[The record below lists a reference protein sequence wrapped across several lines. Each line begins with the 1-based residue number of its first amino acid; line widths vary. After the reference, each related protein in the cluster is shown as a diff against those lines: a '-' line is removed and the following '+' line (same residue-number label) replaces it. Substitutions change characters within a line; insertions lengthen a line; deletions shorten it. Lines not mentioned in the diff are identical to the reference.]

1 MQNCTTTEYFSYTL
15 NPVAFVARVSSL
27 QDLYPQGAADQPC
40 CSPYLHICR
49 CIYLHTCNI
58 HEYIYIYMYII
69 TYVHKPNTNQYAY
82 VYREYILEHIQAASK
97 LALARPS
104 SASSR
109 SATSARPHCAQLRSS
124 GGQLL
129 RAAPTPGKKHR
140 VHVVHVVSATSLDK
154 YPPTPAGAAPRSSVH
169 VCSPL
174 STTRPLPFL
183 QIAIGPRLPHPFY
196 CSGIS
201 PPPPGTRRSH
211 SAVLGTTSRPR
222 LLDPFHLSGIAM
234 VVE

>member
-1 MQNCTTTEYFSYTL
+1 MLVIVHDYT
-15 NPVAFVARVSSL
+15 
-27 QDLYPQGAADQPC
+27 
-40 CSPYLHICR
+40 
-49 CIYLHTCNI
+49 
-58 HEYIYIYMYII
+58 YIYIHMYI
-69 TYVHKPNTNQYAY
+69 
-82 VYREYILEHIQAASK
+82 YIDMYTCI
-97 LALARPS
+97 
-104 SASSR
+104 
-109 SATSARPHCAQLRSS
+109 CICIYI
-124 GGQLL
+124 
-129 RAAPTPGKKHR
+129 
-140 VHVVHVVSATSLDK
+140 

-222 LLDPFHLSGIAM
+222 LLDPFHLSGISM
-234 VVE
+234 VVELLGTPRHSSALLGTPRHHKPSSVAPPCLF

>member
-1 MQNCTTTEYFSYTL
+1 MAVQT
-15 NPVAFVARVSSL
+15 
-27 QDLYPQGAADQPC
+27 
-40 CSPYLHICR
+40 
-49 CIYLHTCNI
+49 HT
-58 HEYIYIYMYII
+58 
-69 TYVHKPNTNQYAY
+69 
-82 VYREYILEHIQAASK
+82 RS
-97 LALARPS
+97 S
-104 SASSR
+104 SARRNLNSCQY
-109 SATSARPHCAQLRSS
+109 HILR
-124 GGQLL
+124 
-129 RAAPTPGKKHR
+129 
-140 VHVVHVVSATSLDK
+140 

-222 LLDPFHLSGIAM
+222 LLDPFHLSGISMVVELLGTLRHSSALLGTTNRPRLLHPVYFSGIAM

>member
-1 MQNCTTTEYFSYTL
+1 M
-15 NPVAFVARVSSL
+15 PDRAHWSL
-27 QDLYPQGAADQPC
+27 F
-40 CSPYLHICR
+40 
-49 CIYLHTCNI
+49 
-58 HEYIYIYMYII
+58 
-69 TYVHKPNTNQYAY
+69 
-82 VYREYILEHIQAASK
+82 REEL
-97 LALARPS
+97 
-104 SASSR
+104 
-109 SATSARPHCAQLRSS
+109 
-124 GGQLL
+124 
-129 RAAPTPGKKHR
+129 
-140 VHVVHVVSATSLDK
+140 
-154 YPPTPAGAAPRSSVH
+154 PTPAGAAPRSSVH

-222 LLDPFHLSGIAM
+222 LLDPFHLSGISMVVELFKGSFKDTPMSPRHSSALLGTTNRPRLLYPVYLSGIAM

>member
-1 MQNCTTTEYFSYTL
+1 MWTTALMSGKQAWITGL
-15 NPVAFVARVSSL
+15 GGL
-27 QDLYPQGAADQPC
+27 QK
-40 CSPYLHICR
+40 R
-49 CIYLHTCNI
+49 W
-58 HEYIYIYMYII
+58 
-69 TYVHKPNTNQYAY
+69 TNGCGKGQE
-82 VYREYILEHIQAASK
+82 VWTTGFGGWQESVGKR
-97 LALARPS
+97 R
-104 SASSR
+104 
-109 SATSARPHCAQLRSS
+109 LRSS
-124 GGQLL
+124 SNTAFTPPSRKSRKEDHPFFCSAWFHYFLFG
-129 RAAPTPGKKHR
+129 APLYTCIYM
-140 VHVVHVVSATSLDK
+140 

-222 LLDPFHLSGIAM
+222 LLDPFHLSTTRHSSALLGTLRHHKPSIL
-234 VVE
+234 VVLQW

>member
-1 MQNCTTTEYFSYTL
+1 MLYHLCALLYNMLYQMISDRITCV
-15 NPVAFVARVSSL
+15 PVHPSVCAFYS
-27 QDLYPQGAADQPC
+27 
-40 CSPYLHICR
+40 
-49 CIYLHTCNI
+49 
-58 HEYIYIYMYII
+58 
-69 TYVHKPNTNQYAY
+69 
-82 VYREYILEHIQAASK
+82 
-97 LALARPS
+97 
-104 SASSR
+104 
-109 SATSARPHCAQLRSS
+109 
-124 GGQLL
+124 
-129 RAAPTPGKKHR
+129 
-140 VHVVHVVSATSLDK
+140 
-154 YPPTPAGAAPRSSVH
+154 YPPTPAGAAPRSSIH

-222 LLDPFHLSGIAM
+222 LLDPFHLSGISMVVELLGTPRHSSALLGTTNLGTTNRPRLLHPVYFSGIAM

>member
-1 MQNCTTTEYFSYTL
+1 MLYIICYM
-15 NPVAFVARVSSL
+15 AFVISYVVYVMQYVLHAILPYVMCCVL
-27 QDLYPQGAADQPC
+27 CVMLLYVMLC
-40 CSPYLHICR
+40 C
-49 CIYLHTCNI
+49 
-58 HEYIYIYMYII
+58 
-69 TYVHKPNTNQYAY
+69 
-82 VYREYILEHIQAASK
+82 
-97 LALARPS
+97 
-104 SASSR
+104 
-109 SATSARPHCAQLRSS
+109 
-124 GGQLL
+124 
-129 RAAPTPGKKHR
+129 
-140 VHVVHVVSATSLDK
+140 VVSCCAVLYTHPCI

-222 LLDPFHLSGIAM
+222 LLDPFHLSGISMVVGTPRHSSAPQTVYFSGIAM

>member
-1 MQNCTTTEYFSYTL
+1 M
-15 NPVAFVARVSSL
+15 
-27 QDLYPQGAADQPC
+27 
-40 CSPYLHICR
+40 
-49 CIYLHTCNI
+49 
-58 HEYIYIYMYII
+58 
-69 TYVHKPNTNQYAY
+69 
-82 VYREYILEHIQAASK
+82 
-97 LALARPS
+97 
-104 SASSR
+104 
-109 SATSARPHCAQLRSS
+109 
-124 GGQLL
+124 
-129 RAAPTPGKKHR
+129 
-140 VHVVHVVSATSLDK
+140 HV

-222 LLDPFHLSGIAM
+222 LLDPFHLSGISM
-234 VVE
+234 VVELLGTPRHSSALLGTPRHCSAFVGTARHCSAPQTVLGCSNLSLPSTTRHSSALLGTPRHHKPSSVAPPCLF

>member
-1 MQNCTTTEYFSYTL
+1 MKSCLHGTHKLIHLE
-15 NPVAFVARVSSL
+15 VCIA
-27 QDLYPQGAADQPC
+27 YPQQVNAC
-40 CSPYLHICR
+40 IHI
-49 CIYLHTCNI
+49 
-58 HEYIYIYMYII
+58 
-69 TYVHKPNTNQYAY
+69 
-82 VYREYILEHIQAASK
+82 S
-97 LALARPS
+97 
-104 SASSR
+104 
-109 SATSARPHCAQLRSS
+109 
-124 GGQLL
+124 
-129 RAAPTPGKKHR
+129 
-140 VHVVHVVSATSLDK
+140 

-222 LLDPFHLSGIAM
+222 LLDPFHSSGISM
-234 VVE
+234 VVELLGTPRHSSAPHHKPSSVAPPCLF